1 MLVHI
6 IHLLNKLFILFNKG
20 CVYMGNIILIVKGL
34 FIGLAKVIPGVSGAI
49 LAISLGVYD
58 KLLESITHFF
68 NNKKENFK
76 LLLYIGIGILIAI
89 ILGSKLIYYC
99 LDNYFVITMLFFIGL
114 IFGSTPKMFNKIRK
128 DKVGYLYIFISFM
141 VMMIITLFK
150 SNNININNESIFIYF
165 ISGILEAIGSIIPGI
180 SATALLMVLGT
191 YNNIILAI
199 SNILDINYVISNLNI
214 YIPYIIGI
222 VLGIITVSIIMNYLF
237 RNYNKETFSCI
248 LGIVLS
254 NLIFLLIEVFSYN
267 YQIKELIIGFILLV
281 LGSIISFCLED

>member
-1 MLVHI
+1 
-6 IHLLNKLFILFNKG
+6 
-20 CVYMGNIILIVKGL
+20 MGNIILIIKGL

-99 LDNYFVITMLFFIGL
+99 LDNYYVITMLFFIGL